1 MRRLGDC
8 VYTGGLAVVP
18 CRQEVVGLATTALII
33 DDSESIRRRVQQ
45 ALAGQGLFDTILTA
59 TNGIE
64 AFKMLMSQQVDL
76 ILCDLNMPGIDGFK
90 FLALKQ
96 SRPEY
101 NEVPVIMLTGEED
114 VKSKVR
120 GLEAG
125 ASDYLTKPF
134 HDEELLA
141 RVKVHLKIKAL
152 QNELREKNTRLESIS
167 RTDELT
173 GVNNRRFFMEAM
185 RMEFGRANRYPAPL
199 GFAMVDIDFFKKIND
214 TYGHLTGDQALVAVA
229 RFLRTAMREN
239 DVLGRFGGEEF
250 AILMPH
256 TDKAGCL
263 TALGRWR
270 KQIEELVIEYE
281 GTKLQLTVSIGS
293 ACTPRD
299 DVERPEQLI
308 ALADEALYKAKGNG
322 RNQVIFNG

>member
-1 MRRLGDC
+1 M
-8 VYTGGLAVVP
+8 
-18 CRQEVVGLATTALII
+18 ATTALII
-33 DDSESIRRRVQQ
+33 DDSESVRRRVQQ
-45 ALAGQGLFDTILTA
+45 AFENERLFDTILMA

-64 AFKMLMSQQVDL
+64 AFKMLMSQQVDI

-101 NEVPVIMLTGEED
+101 GEVPVIMLTGEED

-152 QNELREKNTRLESIS
+152 QGELREKNSRLESIS

-173 GVNNRRFFMEAM
+173 GVNNRRFFMECL
-185 RMEFGRANRYPAPL
+185 RLEFDRSRRYTVPL
-199 GFAMVDIDFFKKIND
+199 GFGMVDIDHFKRIND
-214 TYGHLTGDQALVAVA
+214 THGHQTGDRALTVVAQ
-229 RFLRTAMREN
+229 FLRKAMRGA
-239 DVLGRFGGEEF
+239 DVLGRIGGEEF

-256 TDKAGCL
+256 TEQAGC
-263 TALGRWR
+263 THALGRWR
-270 KQIEELVIEYE
+270 QQIEAMPIVHENIQLN
-281 GTKLQLTVSIGS
+281 LTVSIGA
-293 ACTPRD
+293 ACFPRD
-299 DVERPEQLI
+299 GVERPEQLI
-308 ALADEALYKAKGNG
+308 ALADEALYKAKASG
-322 RNQVIFNG
+322 RNRVVFSA